1 MIDKATIERIAKL
14 AKLHI
19 SDQEAQEF
27 SEQLSKALG
36 YFDQI
41 SKVDTK
47 GVEPLISPT
56 QIEGFWR
63 EDAAVKELSTEE
75 MMANAPEKVG
85 SLFKVPPV
93 V

>member
-14 AKLHI
+14 AKLHV

-63 EDAAVKELSTEE
+63 EDVAAKEFSTEE
-75 MMANAPEKVG
+75 MIANAPEKVG